1 MKQQKKQLSIIQPAC
16 FHPHRL
22 AYSTTTKV
30 MWVTGGSGLAP
41 WVTHPDMDVSG
52 NGQYTHNSWQFTEW
66 ETYIISKK
74 KVIPHS
80 RRNSYWSLSWGAVGM
95 PPALL
100 ITVYMVKPRH
110 PRSLTQF
117 FSPTM
122 HSPGTVSSCAAVSW
136 NTQMLI
142 WPRNRGYGTY
152 GYGKLK
158 DMGVDHCFKPR
169 NHNQYVSRFMMY
181 IRWNEQWC

>member
-16 FHPHRL
+16 FHPHRR

-110 PRSLTQF
+110 PRSLAQF
-117 FSPTM
+117 FFSHHAFPWHRQQLRCSVLEHTDVDL
-122 HSPGTVSSCAAVSW
+122 TQKSW
-136 NTQMLI
+136 VWNI
-142 WPRNRGYGTY
+142 W
-152 GYGKLK
+152 
-158 DMGVDHCFKPR
+158 
-169 NHNQYVSRFMMY
+169 
-181 IRWNEQWC
+181 IWEA